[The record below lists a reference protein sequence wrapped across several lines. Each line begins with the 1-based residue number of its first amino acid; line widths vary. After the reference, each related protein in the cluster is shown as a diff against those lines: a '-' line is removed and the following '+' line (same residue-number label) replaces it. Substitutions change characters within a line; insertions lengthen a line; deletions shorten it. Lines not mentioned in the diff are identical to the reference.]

1 MKNKKERTLELYKS
15 IGAEMRLVKT
25 LSKKMASDVSLVL
38 SASDKDKLDK
48 ALNIIDD
55 ISSKAEDNMFRDYPE
70 LGDEY
75 INVFFG
81 SLNSEPKN
89 KIDAEIIKRAQAV
102 AYELFK

>member
-1 MKNKKERTLELYKS
+1 MKNKKERTLELYKKT
-15 IGAEMRLVKT
+15 GAEIRLVKT

-38 SASDKDKLDK
+38 SASDKDKLGK
-48 ALNIIDD
+48 ALSIIDD
-55 ISSKAEDNMFRDYPE
+55 ISSKAEDNMFRYYPE

-75 INVFFG
+75 INVFYG